1 MVCIVERIIYFNGT
15 IQEFNLFLAEV
26 RSVGSLVNNFKS
38 KNIFEYFCCAC
49 LHVVNN
55 IIMLLHAIIYFIIA
69 TFNIL
74 VNSNSIDIL
83 SNSTDRS
90 HVEVWSV
97 ASNVDYYS
105 TKGNQIVDKNGKAY
119 RIRGINWYKLGKIS
133 ITYYS
138 IFISLYLYM
147 YTYFLYVCNMKLM

>member
-1 MVCIVERIIYFNGT
+1 
-15 IQEFNLFLAEV
+15 
-26 RSVGSLVNNFKS
+26 
-38 KNIFEYFCCAC
+38 
-49 LHVVNN
+49 
-55 IIMLLHAIIYFIIA
+55 MLLHAVIYFIIA

-74 VNSNSIDIL
+74 VNSNFIDIL
-83 SNSTDRS
+83 SNLTDRS

-133 ITYYS
+133 ITYYI

-147 YTYFLYVCNMKLM
+147 SIYFLHVCNMKLT

>member
-1 MVCIVERIIYFNGT
+1 M
-15 IQEFNLFLAEV
+15 
-26 RSVGSLVNNFKS
+26 RSVGSIVNNFKS
-38 KNIFEYFCCAC
+38 NIFEYFCCAC

-55 IIMLLHAIIYFIIA
+55 IIMLLHVYFIIA
-69 TFNIL
+69 TL
-74 VNSNSIDIL
+74 VNSNFIDIL
-83 SNSTDRS
+83 SNLTDRS
-90 HVEVWSV
+90 YVEVWSV

-147 YTYFLYVCNMKLM
+147 YIYFLHVCNMKLT